1 MSEVAVAIG
10 PDDVLT
16 ATVVASSDV
25 VEVVTTLAAEVVE
38 VHTPAEQ
45 GPIGPVGPVGPAGP
59 QGAAGPQGP
68 QGAVGPVGPAGAQ
81 GPQGP
86 QGPQGV
92 QGPAGTS
99 ALPYGKALQADA
111 SRPVAYAGYATRI
124 LRLNYV
130 TWPPTI
136 TSVATANLNADW
148 PNRAALGYT

>member
-1 MSEVAVAIG
+1 MSEVAVVIG

-25 VEVVTTLAAEVVE
+25 VEVATTVAVEVVE

-45 GPIGPVGPVGPAGP
+45 GPIGPVGPD
-59 QGAAGPQGP
+59 
-68 QGAVGPVGPAGAQ
+68 
-81 GPQGP
+81 
-86 QGPQGV
+86 GPQGV
-92 QGPAGTS
+92 QGLQGIQGIQGVPGTS

-111 SRPVAYAGYATRI
+111 SRPIAYAGYAARI
-124 LRLNYV
+124 LRLNYA